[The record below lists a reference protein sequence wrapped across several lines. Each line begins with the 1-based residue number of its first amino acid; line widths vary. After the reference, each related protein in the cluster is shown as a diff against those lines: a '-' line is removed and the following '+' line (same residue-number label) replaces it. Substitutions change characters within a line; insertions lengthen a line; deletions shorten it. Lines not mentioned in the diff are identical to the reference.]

1 MNQQDKRLLLGT
13 AQKIQTLELPCPL
26 SDFQETLACLTW
38 IQVDKTIQAC
48 TVHLVLLGL
57 AWNRPFQEDTA
68 GTWKHPRYLKH
79 HCTFQEDKDTEWQ
92 IWYSW
97 GSSDLQGNLCSLWKQ
112 SHSKNLLGTPNTAPY
127 SRMGCNSLQDK
138 AGLCCSPLH
147 SNVQVGTVLH
157 SLLPWEVEEKWLLHC
172 SRIHLHTIQLEIK
185 AQSHCRKTLHHT
197 EGSPQCQYSLL
208 SCYNNQE
215 GMAAGRQC
223 P

>member
-1 MNQQDKRLLLGT
+1 MTPHHHCYNNNHLYTLLY
-13 AQKIQTLELPCPL
+13 L

-97 GSSDLQGNLCSLWKQ
+97 GSSDLGEKRQASKRSVHAGKSLRRTSQ
-112 SHSKNLLGTPNTAPY
+112 P
-127 SRMGCNSLQDK
+127 
-138 AGLCCSPLH
+138 
-147 SNVQVGTVLH
+147 V
-157 SLLPWEVEEKWLLHC
+157 
-172 SRIHLHTIQLEIK
+172 
-185 AQSHCRKTLHHT
+185 HT
-197 EGSPQCQYSLL
+197 EFSSSVSEEDWSQATTVGPSCNL
-208 SCYNNQE
+208 SQLDDIFVTS
-215 GMAAGRQC
+215 AA
-223 P
+223 